1 MVSLAQPPLCPLPS
15 GCLGCSQLSAH
26 AGCPSVPAGCD
37 AGHHSLPWHLP
48 HRPGDARHCHEGFP
62 GRMYLHLHP
71 LLPLRSRPRAWAD
84 KWRDG
89 PPCVLYLTLQPAHP
103 VSDPAHPTSDPAHP
117 VSDPVP
123 PTSDPA
129 HPSPLPTRRG
139 LSGAAPWQG
148 QPHCSGR
155 EGQERF
161 FWCLLHT
168 DIRLFPFQG
177 GLINFEKRRKVRA
190 VPWQGGRR
198 RLTWCKPRLCQSL

>member
-1 MVSLAQPPLCPLPS
+1 MYVPPSPSSASSAQPS
-15 GCLGCSQLSAH
+15 QSLG
-26 AGCPSVPAGCD
+26 
-37 AGHHSLPWHLP
+37 
-48 HRPGDARHCHEGFP
+48 
-62 GRMYLHLHP
+62 
-71 LLPLRSRPRAWAD
+71 D

-103 VSDPAHPTSDPAHP
+103 LSDTTHPISHPAHPCPQ
-117 VSDPVP
+117 
-123 PTSDPA
+123 
-129 HPSPLPTRRG
+129 PTRRG
-139 LSGAAPWQG
+139 HSGAARWQG

-155 EGQERF
+155 DGF

-198 RLTWCKPRLCQSL
+198 RVTWCKPRLCWSFWG